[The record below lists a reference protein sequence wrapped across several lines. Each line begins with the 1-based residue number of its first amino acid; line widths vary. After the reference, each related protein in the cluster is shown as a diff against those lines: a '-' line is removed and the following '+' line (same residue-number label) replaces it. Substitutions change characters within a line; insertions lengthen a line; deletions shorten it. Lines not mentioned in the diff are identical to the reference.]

1 MIRRVPRLLSLADIA
16 GMATF
21 LLWFIWRG
29 QFAYPRSWMLFVF
42 WLAASFLL
50 HRDTPRTLGWR
61 ADNLWPATRRAA
73 FWFSIAAL
81 LLAGIGFT
89 LGRTSELPEGFLALD
104 RLWRYFAFCLLQQV
118 ALCSY
123 FANRLLGLTGR
134 NELAALGAA
143 AIFAAAH
150 WPNPVLVPVTF
161 FGGWG
166 MAYLFAR
173 ERNILP
179 LAAAQALIGSLTWW
193 AFPIEWHHKLR
204 VGPSYYLPL

>member
-1 MIRRVPRLLSLADIA
+1 MTPRARALVSVLDVA
-16 GMATF
+16 GMTAF

-29 QFAYPRSWMLFVF
+29 QFEYHYSWMVFVV
-42 WLAASFLL
+42 WLAASFLV

-61 ADNLWPATRRAA
+61 ADNLWPAARRAGI
-73 FWFSIAAL
+73 WFGAAAL
-81 LLAGIGFT
+81 LLVGIGFG
-89 LGRTSELPEGFLALD
+89 LGRTSELPEGFFAFD

-123 FANRLLGLTGR
+123 FTNRLAGAVER
-134 NELAALGAA
+134 RWLAAVAA
-143 AIFAAAH
+143 AVIFSAAH
-150 WPNPVLVPVTF
+150 WPNPVLLPVTLA
-161 FGGWG
+161 GGWG

-204 VGPSYYLPL
+204 VGPGYFLPL